1 MRRFIVLALLL
12 GCGSPRPQVVVYVS
26 LDRIFSEPILQRF
39 EKDTGIRV
47 VIVTD
52 TEANKTTGLVEKLIA
67 TKDKPEADVFWNNEI
82 MRTIQLKRLG
92 ILERY
97 ETYAPIKD
105 PEGYWSGFAAR
116 ARVILYNT
124 ELVREAPPT
133 SLEDF
138 TKPEWK
144 GRFALARPLFG
155 TTATH
160 VASLFAEDPAKAEKL
175 LRALKANDVKIVEGN
190 ATARND
196 VMDGRIAAC
205 FTDTDD
211 ANGALLLKRPVK
223 MVYPDPTL
231 LIPNTAALIRGGPNP
246 TEAKRLVDY
255 LTSRGVEARL
265 AKSRSAQIPLRPDV
279 PAYGPDFDPAK
290 IKAMPVDFDKV
301 ADALERSTK
310 FVREEFIR

>member
-1 MRRFIVLALLL
+1 MRRAIFLALLL
-12 GCGSPRPQVVVYVS
+12 GCNGASEPVVVYVS
-26 LDRIFSEPILQRF
+26 LDRIFSEPILKEF
-39 EKDTGIRV
+39 EASSGIRV

-52 TEANKTTGLVEKLIA
+52 TEATKTTGLVEKLIA
-67 TKDKPEADVFWNNEI
+67 TRDAPEADVFWNSEI

-97 ETYAPIKD
+97 ETDAPLKD

-124 ELVREAPPT
+124 ELVQTPPQ

-138 TKPEWK
+138 TRPEWK
-144 GRFALARPLFG
+144 SRFALGRPLFG

-160 VASLFAEDPAKAEKL
+160 VAALFAQDPEAAEKL

-211 ANGALLLKRPVK
+211 ANGAMIMKRPVK
-223 MVYPDPTL
+223 MVYPNPTL
-231 LIPNTAALIRGGPNP
+231 LIPNTVALIRGGPNP
-246 TEAKRLVDY
+246 AAGKKLIDFLV
-255 LTSRGVEARL
+255 SREVEARL
-265 AKSRSAQIPLRPDV
+265 AKSRSAQIPLRPGV
-279 PAYGPDFDPAK
+279 PPYSADFDPAT
-290 IKAMPVDFDKV
+290 IRAMAVDFEKV
-301 ADALERSTK
+301 ADALDRSTK
-310 FVREEFIR
+310 FVRQEFIR